1 MEKEKKI
8 GEWKG
13 LMVEELTE
21 DLKKNSNL
29 YISDYIGLKADEVNE
44 LRRMLEKTSSGYKVV
59 KNSMAKIALENAGLK
74 DLIKFVSGGTGM
86 AFGGKDPVAV
96 ARAMANFSKTH
107 GALKLKGGML
117 DGALIDVDKIKYLAS
132 LPGRDELI
140 AKTVYAMK
148 SPISGFVGVLGNLLK
163 GFVYVIQAIKDN
175 KGGQNV

>member
-21 DLKKNSNL
+21 DLKKNNDL

-44 LRRMLEKTSSGYKVV
+44 LRRMLEKSLSSYKIV

-74 DLIKFVSGGTGM
+74 DLTKFVSGGTGL
-86 AFGGKDPVAV
+86 AFGGNDPVAV
-96 ARAMANFSKTH
+96 ARVMANFSKAH
-107 GALKLKGGML
+107 KALKLKGGML
-117 DGALIDVDKIKYLAS
+117 DGTLIDIERIRYLAS

-140 AKTVYAMK
+140 AKTVYAIK
-148 SPISGFVGVLGNLLK
+148 SPISGFVGVLGNLIK

-175 KGGQNV
+175 KGGQNG